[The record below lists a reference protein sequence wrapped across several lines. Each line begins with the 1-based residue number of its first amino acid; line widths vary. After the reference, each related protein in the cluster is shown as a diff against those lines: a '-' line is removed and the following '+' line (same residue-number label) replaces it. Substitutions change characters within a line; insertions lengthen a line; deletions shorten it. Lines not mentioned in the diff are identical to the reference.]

1 MNTPECAELDE
12 RLEELA
18 LGEVVEP
25 ARSRLLAHVATCG
38 DCRGRLD
45 AMLGLTDSLL
55 ALAPAHEPPP
65 GFEMRVLERLGMPQG
80 NAPRR
85 RSPRWLAVAA
95 AVAILAALVGGVA
108 LGRRGGSGT
117 AESAARAGEIVRADG
132 SHVGSIRLIAAAQ
145 PYALVMIEHPQPGPN
160 SVTCRL
166 ELPGGRTVVVGSWG
180 YDDVRAGVWAVGV
193 DDELLAAVAMQ
204 IVDQSGNVLATATLN

>member
-1 MNTPECAELDE
+1 MKNPGCAELDE

-25 ARSRLLAHVATCG
+25 ARSRLLAHVSACG
-38 DCRGRLD
+38 ECRGRLD

-65 GFEMRVLERLGMPQG
+65 GFETRVLERLGMAQTQ
-80 NAPRR
+80 APRHR
-85 RSPRWLAVAA
+85 RARWLAVAA

-108 LGRRGGSGT
+108 LGRRGGNG
-117 AESAARAGEIVRADG
+117 AQESAVRTGEIVRADG
-132 SHVGSIRLIAAAQ
+132 SHVGSIRLVDAPQ
-145 PYALVMIEHPQPGPN
+145 PYALVMIEHPQPGTD

-166 ELPGGRTVVVGSWG
+166 ELPGGRMVDVGSWG
-180 YDDVRAGVWAVGV
+180 YDDVKAGVWAVGL
-193 DDELLAAVAMQ
+193 DDELLAAVVMQ
-204 IVDQSGNVLATATLN
+204 VVDQTGKVLATATLN